1 MVVLEQEVEVL
12 RMVEDEVAL
21 ELEVGMVT
29 EEEVVMVLEVGDE
42 EQGQEVKTVL
52 VQEVDTAG
60 EPKLDG
66 AGVGDNEEK
75 RDLHVLLELG

>member
-42 EQGQEVKTVL
+42 EQGLEVKTAL
-52 VQEVDTAG
+52 VQEVDMAG

-66 AGVGDNEEK
+66 IGDNEEK